1 MPNPIE
7 TIRELHPLPE
17 EARRARW
24 AEGEA
29 AWRALGNPE
38 QALRWTR
45 QGGDPAAIAAAE
57 AAWAVARAGQEATLR
72 KNAAAAERRLAPPAL
87 PSLAWNEA
95 KDLSRGVT
103 WIQRDGQV
111 DLLDLSGNAPVLIP
125 LAAPGQ
131 VEEGLKTLAASGQP
145 FLFGPLGHPR
155 LLDLILAAQP
165 PRFMTLKAALFIA
178 EPRLGVFRMLARLSD
193 LSAPLAADQVLWF
206 VGEDWAGR
214 LSGFLRAYPGVP
226 VPARKAILARGLDA
240 AAAGTLLAESAAWR
254 EAEMARL
261 DRVTGQWCAART
273 DVEWKAAF
281 APDAKPRVLFI
292 TSRFTTVLQ
301 YVVRDLDQAFRS
313 LGCPTATVIEGR
325 DCVWSIA
332 MALRQKV
339 ASFKP
344 DLVVQLDHLRPEL
357 GGAVPPEVPFA
368 CWIQDRLPNLFD
380 KRWIA
385 QLGHRDLSFAVWPG
399 FTKDCL
405 AAGYPE
411 VHPLPFAGN
420 AFVYRPPER
429 PLSPGPQ
436 IVFVSNLAVPKPLGP
451 YPGLLSRAEA
461 ILSAEGIG
469 YRDPDFY
476 ARLLER
482 LEGELGMKV
491 TAADRPAVLH
501 LLSFDVER
509 TVQRTE
515 PLRWA
520 RAMGLDV
527 AVYGRGWG
535 ESPEFA
541 PVARGVVQPG
551 EPLRDLYA
559 SARIH
564 LHMNSDTNVHQRVFE
579 CLLSGGFILAW
590 AHPGDRE
597 PGGLGEM
604 LEIGREVA
612 TFRDRA
618 DFEAQVRRHLA
629 DDAARRAI
637 SEAGRAKVLAR
648 HTTVHRAK
656 EILARVRER
665 LGRP

>member
-1 MPNPIE
+1 MPNPVE
-7 TIRELHPLPE
+7 TLRGLHPLPE

-24 AEGEA
+24 AEGAA

-38 QALRWTR
+38 QALRWAR
-45 QGGDPAAIAAAE
+45 LGADPAEVSRAE
-57 AAWAVARAGQEATLR
+57 AAWAAERAVQEERLKR
-72 KNAAAAERRLAPPAL
+72 NAAAAERRLAPPAL

-103 WIQRDGQV
+103 WILRDAQI
-111 DLLDLSGNAPVLIP
+111 DLLDISGNTPVPIP
-125 LAAPGQ
+125 LSAPAQ
-131 VEEGLKTLAASGQP
+131 VEEGLKALAASGQP

-165 PRFMTLKAALFIA
+165 PIFMTLKAPLFVA
-178 EPRLGVFRMLARLSD
+178 EPRLGVFRMLARLFD
-193 LSAPLAADQVLWF
+193 LSAPLAADHVLWF
-206 VGEDWAGR
+206 VGEDWAER
-214 LSGFLRAYPGVP
+214 LASFLRAAPGIP
-226 VPARKAILARGLDA
+226 VPARKAILGAGLDA
-240 AAAGTLLAESAAWR
+240 GAAGTLLTEAAAWR

-261 DRVTGQWCAART
+261 DRVTEQSYATRSEA
-273 DVEWKAAF
+273 EWRAAF
-281 APDAKPRVLFI
+281 APEAKPRVLLI

-313 LGCPTATVIEGR
+313 LGCPTATVIEDR

-332 MALRQKV
+332 LTLRQKV
-339 ASFKP
+339 AAFKP
-344 DLVVQLDHLRPEL
+344 DLVVQLDHHRAEL
-357 GGAVPPEVPFA
+357 GTAIPSSIPYA

-380 KRWIA
+380 PRWIA
-385 QLGHRDLSFAVWPG
+385 RLGPRDLSFAVLPG
-399 FTKDCL
+399 FLKDCL

-420 AFVYRPPER
+420 AFTYHPPEK
-429 PLSPGPQ
+429 PPPPGPE
-436 IVFVSNLAVPKPLGP
+436 IAFVSNLVVPKPLRH
-451 YPGLLSRAEA
+451 YPGLIERAES
-461 ILSAEGIG
+461 LLRAEGIG
-469 YRDPDFY
+469 YRDPAFY
-476 ARLLER
+476 EGLLARLEKDLS
-482 LEGELGMKV
+482 LKV

-509 TVQRTE
+509 YVQRTE

-520 RAMGLDV
+520 REMGLEV
-527 AVYGRGWG
+527 AVYGRGWEG
-535 ESPEFA
+535 SEEFA
-541 PVARGVVQPG
+541 PVARGVIQPG

-612 TFRDRA
+612 TFSGRA
-618 DFEAQVRRHLA
+618 DFEKQVEHYLA
-629 DDAARRAI
+629 DDAARRAV
-637 SEAGRAKVLAR
+637 SEAGRAAVLAR

-656 EILARVRER
+656 EILEKERDRLER
-665 LGRP
+665 L